1 MTAEYQP
8 VTQTGGAGSARRAG
22 CLGGSITVRA
32 CGVLSALGKAANM
45 DAQTTIE
52 LIALLVALIS
62 LVIQAIEFGTNH
74 HRKE

>member
-1 MTAEYQP
+1 M
-8 VTQTGGAGSARRAG
+8 
-22 CLGGSITVRA
+22 GGSITVRA